1 VKWKYCFEF
10 TMKTG
15 EKDANSDER
24 IPMSERMR
32 SMPRRLAAMAAIYAV
47 LGAVVTLV
55 GWARELPRLTDW
67 LGTSISMFPNAAV
80 CALACGFGLLVLL
93 GAGLKRAWAR
103 WLIRGTAA
111 VPIVLGGLTLWEH
124 VTGMNLGIDTLLFEV
139 EWGQGASVSPMRIGV
154 PASLSFLLLGL
165 ALGGTTG
172 SARCRRRAAVMAL
185 LPVAIAS
192 LSIVGYWFGA
202 SQLFGIARYTG
213 IAFQTSTIIAALG
226 VGLVAALEECGITA
240 FLMKRDAGGVVAR
253 RLFLPM
259 VGIPVLLG
267 WTRMLGVDAG
277 WYDDAFGTAI
287 RTLVEIA
294 VLLGFLWWA
303 ARSIS
308 DQAAAARVAVEER
321 GAIEQRFFRF
331 MQSLPGLAWIKDA
344 EGRYIYANDAA
355 MKAFQTRAEELYGFT
370 DTAIQPEDTARMF
383 MENDRLALQQ
393 AEGLQFVETLRH
405 GDGEL
410 HSSLVTKFPI
420 RGPGAGGALVGGIAI
435 DITDRL
441 RAEEALRDGAR
452 KKDEFLA
459 MLAHEL
465 RNPLAPI
472 RTGVEVLKQVMDQPD
487 KAAPVIGVIER
498 QTAQMVRL
506 IDDLIDVS
514 RITRGT
520 LELRNSDIDLGDVL
534 TAATETVHP
543 LLTARGHDFSVSLPE
558 SPVLVHGDASRLS
571 QVFSNLLSNA
581 ARYTPEGGTI
591 RLGVET
597 TADQVT
603 VSIADNGDGIEPDMQ
618 HAIFEMFTQVKR
630 AGLCP
635 TDGGLGIGLTLVR
648 LITEMHGGTVEVHSE
663 GRGTGSEFRIRLPR
677 IFRQAETV
685 LPSSAANKNSSPNR
699 GRILVIDDAVSAADI
714 LSMLFVLEGFET
726 RTAYN
731 GASGLEIARDH
742 RPHVAFIDI
751 GMPEMDGIETARRL
765 CEIPGCESTI
775 LIALT
780 GWGQE
785 DDRRKTQEAGFH
797 HHLVKPAA
805 PAVLREMLA
814 QLDL

>member
-1 VKWKYCFEF
+1 
-10 TMKTG
+10 M
-15 EKDANSDER
+15 DANSE
-24 IPMSERMR
+24 ERMPLSEGVR
-32 SMPRRLAAMAAIYAV
+32 SVPRRLAATTAIYAV
-47 LGAVVTLV
+47 LGGAVTLV
-55 GWARELPRLTDW
+55 GWATEVPRLTDW
-67 LGTSISMFPNAAV
+67 PGTGISMFPNAAV
-80 CALACGFGLLVLL
+80 CAMACGFGLLVLL

-103 WLIRGTAA
+103 WLIRCAA
-111 VPIVLGGLTLWEH
+111 SLATLLGGLTLWEH
-124 VTGMNLGIDTLLFEV
+124 VSGMNLGIDTLLFEA
-139 EWGQGASVSPMRIGV
+139 EWGQRVSVSPMRIGV

-172 SARCRRRAAVMAL
+172 SARCRRRAAGMAL
-185 LPVAIAS
+185 LPVVIAS

-213 IAFQTSTIIAALG
+213 IAFQTSTIVAALG
-226 VGLVAALEECGITA
+226 LGLVAAVGECGITA
-240 FLMKRDAGGVVAR
+240 FLMKPDAGGVVAR

-259 VGIPVLLG
+259 VGIPVVLG
-267 WTRMLGVDAG
+267 WSRILGVDAG

-287 RTLVEIA
+287 RTLLEIA

-308 DQAAAARVAVEER
+308 DQAAAARVAAEER

-344 EGRYIYANDAA
+344 EGRYVYANDAA
-355 MKAFQTRAEELYGFT
+355 MKAFQTKAEELYGFT
-370 DTAIQPEDTARMF
+370 DTAILPEDTARMF
-383 MENDRLALQQ
+383 MENDRLAAQQ

-420 RGPGAGGALVGGIAI
+420 QGPGATRPLVGGIAI

-441 RAEEALRDGAR
+441 RAEEALRDAGR

-459 MLAHEL
+459 TLAHEL

-487 KAAPVIGVIER
+487 KAAAIIGVIER

-506 IDDLIDVS
+506 IDDLLDVS
-514 RITRGT
+514 RITRGK
-520 LELRNSDIDLGDVL
+520 LELRNSDIDLGEVL
-534 TAATETVHP
+534 TAATETVQP
-543 LLTARGHDFSVSLPE
+543 LLTARGHELSMSLPE
-558 SPVLVHGDASRLS
+558 SSVLVHGDAGRLS

-581 ARYTPEGGTI
+581 ARYTPEGGKI

-597 TADQVT
+597 AADRVT

-648 LITEMHGGTVEVHSE
+648 LITEMHGGTVDVRSE
-663 GRGTGSEFRIRLPR
+663 GRGTGSEFRISLPR

-685 LPSSAANKNSSPNR
+685 LPSSAAHKNSPPNR
-699 GRILVIDDAVSAADI
+699 GRILVVDDAVSAADI
-714 LSMLFVLEGFET
+714 LSMFFDLEGFET

-731 GASGLEIARDH
+731 GATGLEVARDH
-742 RPHVAFIDI
+742 CPHVAFIDI
-751 GMPEMDGIETARRL
+751 GMPEMDGNETARRL
-765 CEIPGCESTI
+765 REIPGCESTI

-780 GWGQE
+780 GWGQVE
-785 DDRRKTQEAGFH
+785 DRRKTQEAGFH

-805 PAVLREMLA
+805 PATLREMLTE
-814 QLDL
+814 LDL

>member
-1 VKWKYCFEF
+1 
-10 TMKTG
+10 MKTG
-15 EKDANSDER
+15 DKDPNPEER
-24 IPMSERMR
+24 IPLSEGMR
-32 SMPRRLAAMAAIYAV
+32 ALPRRLAAMAAIYAV
-47 LGAVVTLV
+47 LGSVLTLV
-55 GWARELPRLTDW
+55 GWATKVPRLTDW
-67 LGTSISMFPNAAV
+67 LETNISMFPNTAV
-80 CALACGFGLLVLL
+80 CALACGSGLLVLL

-103 WLIRGTAA
+103 WLIRSAA
-111 VPIVLGGLTLWEH
+111 SVATVLGALILWEH
-124 VTGMNLGIDTLLFEV
+124 VSGMNLGIDTLLFEAA
-139 EWGQGASVSPMRIGV
+139 WGQGASVSPMRMGV

-172 SARCRRRAAVMAL
+172 SARCRRRTAGMAL
-185 LPVAIAS
+185 LPVVIAS

-213 IAFQTSTIIAALG
+213 IAFQTSTIVAALG
-226 VGLVAALEECGITA
+226 VGLVAAVEECGITA
-240 FLMKRDAGGVVAR
+240 FLMKPDAGGVVAR
-253 RLFLPM
+253 RLFLPL
-259 VGIPVLLG
+259 VGLPVLLG
-267 WTRMLGVDAG
+267 WIRILGKNAG

-287 RTLVEIA
+287 RTFLEVGI
-294 VLLGFLWWA
+294 LLGFLWWA
-303 ARSIS
+303 ARTIS
-308 DQAAAARVAVEER
+308 VQAAAARVAGEER

-344 EGRYIYANDAA
+344 EGRYVYANDAA
-355 MKAFQTRAEELYGFT
+355 MKAFQTRAEGLYGFT
-370 DTAIQPEDTARMF
+370 DTAILPEDTARMF
-383 MENDRLALQQ
+383 MENDRLAAQQ

-405 GDGEL
+405 ADGGL

-420 RGPGAGGALVGGIAI
+420 PGPGSARPLVGGIAI

-441 RAEEALRDGAR
+441 RAEEALRDAGR

-459 MLAHEL
+459 TLAHEL

-472 RTGVEVLKQVMDQPD
+472 RTGVEVLKKVMDQPD

-514 RITRGT
+514 RITRGK
-520 LELRNSDIDLGDVL
+520 LELRNSDIDLGEVL

-543 LLTARGHDFSVSLPE
+543 LLTARGHEFSVSLPE

-581 ARYTPEGGTI
+581 ARYTPEGGKI
-591 RLGVET
+591 RLGLET
-597 TADQVT
+597 AADEVT

-618 HAIFEMFTQVKR
+618 RAIFEMFTQVKR

-648 LITEMHGGTVEVHSE
+648 LITEMHGGTVEVRSE
-663 GRGTGSEFRIRLPR
+663 GRGAGSEFRIRLPR
-677 IFRQAETV
+677 IFRQAEAV
-685 LPSSAANKNSSPNR
+685 PPSSAANKNSSPNR
-699 GRILVIDDAVSAADI
+699 GRILVIDDGVSTADI
-714 LSMLFVLEGFET
+714 LSMFLDLEGYDT

-731 GASGLEIARDH
+731 GATGLEIARDH
-742 RPHVAFIDI
+742 CPQVAFIDI
-751 GMPEMDGIETARRL
+751 GMPEMDGNETARRMR
-765 CEIPGCESTI
+765 EIPGCESTI

-785 DDRRKTQEAGFH
+785 DDRRKTQEAGFN

-805 PAVLREMLA
+805 PATLREMLA